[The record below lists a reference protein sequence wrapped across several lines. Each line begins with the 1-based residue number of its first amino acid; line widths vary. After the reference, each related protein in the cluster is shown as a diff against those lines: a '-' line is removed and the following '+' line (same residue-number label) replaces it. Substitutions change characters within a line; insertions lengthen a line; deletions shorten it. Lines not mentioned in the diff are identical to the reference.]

1 VSNLS
6 QQQFT
11 HTAKAKDGS
20 WSGSVTPMGASS
32 AAHAKAI
39 IEQGGKYEVTTGKGE
54 DNRFSGGSFGPTQ
67 ISGKGRSGTDSMDRM

>member
-1 VSNLS
+1 MEFNDRRKS
-6 QQQFT
+6 QSFT

-39 IEQGGKYEVTTGKGE
+39 IEQGGKYEVTTQQ
-54 DNRFSGGSFGPTQ
+54 DGG
-67 ISGKGRSGTDSMDRM
+67 R

>member
-1 VSNLS
+1 MEFNDRRKS
-6 QQQFT
+6 QSFT

-39 IEQGGKYEVTTGKGE
+39 IEQGGKYEVTTQK
-54 DNRFSGGSFGPTQ
+54 DGG
-67 ISGKGRSGTDSMDRM
+67 R

>member
-1 VSNLS
+1 MEFNDRRKS
-6 QQQFT
+6 QSFT

-39 IEQGGKYEVTTGKGE
+39 IEQGGKYEVTTAK
-54 DNRFSGGSFGPTQ
+54 DGG
-67 ISGKGRSGTDSMDRM
+67 R